1 MQSLIAQRLKDK
13 RPAAKNLVPA
23 SSAYPNNADNE
34 KELSFY
40 THTLLLLQG
49 TIWYSLFKYQP
60 VLEIAQR
67 LNYTAMG
74 VGNHDFDDG
83 KDGLI
88 PFVKDVGFPVLASNL
103 NLTLLPDLA
112 DVLPKS
118 QIVSIGG
125 YKVGIIGYITSDR

>member
-1 MQSLIAQRLKDK
+1 MQFSYLPHTLQSLIAQRLKDK

-34 KELSFY
+34 KEL
-40 THTLLLLQG
+40 LQG

-67 LNYTAMG
+67 FNYTAMG

>member
-34 KELSFY
+34 KEL
-40 THTLLLLQG
+40 LQG

-67 LNYTAMG
+67 FNYTAMG

-88 PFVKDVGFPVLASNL
+88 PFVQEVGFPVLASNL

-112 DVLPKS
+112 KVLPKS
-118 QIVSIGG
+118 KIVSIGG

>member
-1 MQSLIAQRLKDK
+1 MA
-13 RPAAKNLVPA
+13 
-23 SSAYPNNADNE
+23 
-34 KELSFY
+34 
-40 THTLLLLQG
+40 LLQG

-88 PFVKDVGFPVLASNL
+88 PFVEEVGFPVLASNL

-112 DVLPKS
+112 KVLPKS
-118 QIVSIGG
+118 QIVNVGG
-125 YKVGIIGYITSDR
+125 YQGGSVGSSR

>member
-1 MQSLIAQRLKDK
+1 MQFSYLPHTLQSLIAQRLKDK

-34 KELSFY
+34 KEL
-40 THTLLLLQG
+40 LQG

-67 LNYTAMG
+67 FNYTAMG

-88 PFVKDVGFPVLASNL
+88 PFVQEVGFPVLASNL

-112 DVLPKS
+112 KVLPKS
-118 QIVSIGG
+118 KIVSIGG

>member
-34 KELSFY
+34 KEL
-40 THTLLLLQG
+40 LQG

-67 LNYTAMG
+67 FNYTAMG

>member
-1 MQSLIAQRLKDK
+1 MQIMKK
-13 RPAAKNLVPA
+13 
-23 SSAYPNNADNE
+23 
-34 KELSFY
+34 SFHFI
-40 THTLLLLQG
+40 HTLLLLQG

-67 LNYTAMG
+67 FNYTAMG

-88 PFVKDVGFPVLASNL
+88 PFVQEVGFPVLASNL

-112 DVLPKS
+112 KVLPKS
-118 QIVSIGG
+118 KIVSIGG

>member
-1 MQSLIAQRLKDK
+1 MQIMKK
-13 RPAAKNLVPA
+13 
-23 SSAYPNNADNE
+23 
-34 KELSFY
+34 SFHFI
-40 THTLLLLQG
+40 HTLLLLQG

-60 VLEIAQR
+60 ILEIAQR

>member
-1 MQSLIAQRLKDK
+1 MYHNQDGSSIFGTKIESH
-13 RPAAKNLVPA
+13 NLRNFWKIEILDTIWDFLTVC
-23 SSAYPNNADNE
+23 
-34 KELSFY
+34 
-40 THTLLLLQG
+40 LLQG

-88 PFVKDVGFPVLASNL
+88 PFVEEVGFPVLASNL

-112 DVLPKS
+112 KVLPKS
-118 QIVSIGG
+118 QIVNVGG
-125 YKVGIIGYITSDR
+125 YQVGIIGYITSDR